1 MDNYNLPK
9 FFTGEELKENL
20 TILPD
25 YKKEYRK
32 LSLEERLFMLNSL
45 YDIYIPNNMS
55 FEIYSKLYMALTR
68 SLSKKFT
75 KDSIIQK
82 NENYKLIKRTHS
94 NGLIGGSDSLLITG
108 VSGIGKSSSILNAI
122 ELLSNKIIETKT
134 TKIIPAFV
142 LQCPFDCSVKS
153 MLLEILRN
161 VDSILE
167 TTYYK
172 FALNSNATIDMLIGM
187 VSQVALNHIG
197 ILIID
202 EIQNVVENKKGK
214 NLVGALTQLINNS
227 GSSIVMVGTP
237 ESNLFFEQE
246 EFLARRAI
254 GLSFNEIEYGK
265 EFIDFV
271 NQVFKYNFCKEE
283 TVFEDYLYTFIYE
296 HTKGLPSNIITLFH
310 DCQEIAITRGIEKVN
325 LETLSLSYKERM
337 STLHY
342 YISKEI
348 KPIKTVKKISNEVIP
363 KKVKKVSN
371 PLFKFTDI
379 VKKDGDIITNLR
391 NYIEVLEV

>member
-1 MDNYNLPK
+1 MDNYKLPK
-9 FFTGEELKENL
+9 FYTGEELKENL
-20 TILPD
+20 TFLPE
-25 YKKEYRK
+25 YKKEFRN
-32 LSLEERLFMLNSL
+32 LPLEERLFLLNSL
-45 YDIYIPNNMS
+45 YDIYIPSNMS
-55 FEIYSKLYMALTR
+55 FDIYSKLYMALNR

-75 KDSIIQK
+75 KEAILQK
-82 NENYKLIKRTHS
+82 NENHNLIRKTHS

-108 VSGIGKSSSILNAI
+108 VSGIGKSSSITNAI
-122 ELLSNKIIETKT
+122 SLLSNEIIETKT
-134 TKIIPAFV
+134 TKIIPAFI

-161 VDSILE
+161 VDNVLE

-214 NLVGALTQLINNS
+214 SLVGAITQLINNS
-227 GSSIVMVGTP
+227 GTSIVMVGTP

-265 EFIDFV
+265 KFIDFV
-271 NQVFKYNFCKEE
+271 DSVFKYNFCKEE
-283 TVFEDYLYTFIYE
+283 IIFDDYFYSFIYE

-310 DCQEIAITRGIEKVN
+310 DCQEIAITRGIERVDI
-325 LETLSLSYKERM
+325 ETLSLSYKERM
-337 STLHY
+337 GTLHY

-348 KPIKTVKKISNEVIP
+348 KPVRPTKKSSEEIVPKQIKKA
-363 KKVKKVSN
+363 SN
-371 PLFKFTDI
+371 PLFRFSDI
-379 VKKDGDIITNLR
+379 VKKDGDIISNLR
-391 NYIEVLEV
+391 KYIEVVEV